1 MKITISFDLETFE
14 FSVSAKF
21 VLMTKCLQDFSQFLL
36 TPRQGQLWQLSV
48 LQLHIKNWPH
58 IHYWVTKTIVEW
70 AFQILLSMI
79 FHELLEIK
87 YYFLRPSSSDSP
99 LLNNTISQYRMIFK
113 SFIFFAWTPVSTFFK
128 DANLVVLLAIGLKD
142 SLTNSS
148 ELIHI

>member
-48 LQLHIKNWPH
+48 LHLHIKNWPH

-70 AFQILLSMI
+70 AFQILILMN
-79 FHELLEIK
+79 FYDPLEIK
-87 YYFLRPSSSDSP
+87 CNFKKPSSSGLP
-99 LLNNTISQYRMIFK
+99 LKHVM
-113 SFIFFAWTPVSTFFK
+113 WTDLDVNP
-128 DANLVVLLAIGLKD
+128 AR
-142 SLTNSS
+142 
-148 ELIHI
+148 

>member
-58 IHYWVTKTIVEW
+58 IHYWVTKTKQLKI
-70 AFQILLSMI
+70 QI
-79 FHELLEIK
+79 FPHQNYE
-87 YYFLRPSSSDSP
+87 P
-99 LLNNTISQYRMIFK
+99 
-113 SFIFFAWTPVSTFFK
+113 
-128 DANLVVLLAIGLKD
+128 LKD
-142 SLTNSS
+142 NCNLHSLKD
-148 ELIHI
+148 L